1 MFILL
6 MFFSQVSKDFTV
18 RHIVVGQYLGF
29 IFMMILTAAG
39 VACSLL
45 LPKEA
50 IGFLGFVPLVIGVK
64 KVFEKP
70 DHSTPNTVPGQMEAP
85 NLLSALF
92 DKRTYTVAV
101 VTTANS
107 GDNLAL
113 YIPVFAT
120 STPFEATIIFST
132 FVCLVGL
139 WCLLAH
145 KLTTHPLSAEAIKV
159 WGARL
164 TPYLLITIGTDI
176 LNDSGVLDI
185 LYEKL
190 IH

>member
-1 MFILL
+1 

-29 IFMMILTAAG
+29 IFMMLLTLVG

-50 IGFLGFVPLVIGVK
+50 IGFMGVVPLVIGVK
-64 KVFEKP
+64 KAFERAHVTAP
-70 DHSTPNTVPGQMEAP
+70 ATVSIDSATAKQP
-85 NLLSALF
+85 NLAATLF
-92 DKRTYTVAV
+92 DKHSYAVAV
-101 VTTANS
+101 MTVANS

-120 STPFEATIIFST
+120 STPLEAAIIFSV
-132 FVCLVGL
+132 FACLVGL
-139 WCLLAH
+139 WCWLAF
-145 KLTTHPLSAEAIKV
+145 KLTTHPATAEAIRV
-159 WGARL
+159 WGGRL

-185 LYEKL
+185 IYEKL